1 MYLHHVLPDDGIR
14 NAFKIGLL
22 VKIVLFD
29 LSKTRKQKHISYKMS
44 KDDIAISENKTC
56 ASKTKSYARK
66 SKNCTRKITRNFWPP
81 CAQISAELA
90 SKKCARCFEDNPRL
104 SRLGYKFFAGY

>member
-1 MYLHHVLPDDGIR
+1 
-14 NAFKIGLL
+14 
-22 VKIVLFD
+22 
-29 LSKTRKQKHISYKMS
+29 MS

-66 SKNCTRKITRNFWPP
+66 ITCNFWPP

-90 SKKCARCFEDNPRL
+90 SKKCAWCFEDNPRL

>member
-1 MYLHHVLPDDGIR
+1 
-14 NAFKIGLL
+14 
-22 VKIVLFD
+22 
-29 LSKTRKQKHISYKMS
+29 MS

-66 SKNCTRKITRNFWPP
+66 SKNCARKITRNFWPP

-104 SRLGYKFFAGY
+104 SRLGISSLRDIEDGRNDYLKR

>member
-1 MYLHHVLPDDGIR
+1 
-14 NAFKIGLL
+14 
-22 VKIVLFD
+22 
-29 LSKTRKQKHISYKMS
+29 MS

-56 ASKTKSYARK
+56 ASKTKSYAP
-66 SKNCTRKITRNFWPP
+66 KITRNFWPP

-104 SRLGYKFFAGY
+104 SRLGYKFIAGY